1 MTLTLNLKPEVE
13 PGLLADARAAGVP
26 TEDYVERIVE
36 QSVRTNGA
44 RIGVEEAIRRQ
55 DAVRRMIE
63 FGDKYRLSFG
73 KPVTRESL
81 HEGHRF

>member
-13 PGLLADARAAGVP
+13 AGLLADAQAAGVP
-26 TEDYVERIVE
+26 MEDYVERIVE
-36 QSVRTNGA
+36 QAVHLNPGSERSA
-44 RIGVEEAIRRQ
+44 EAARRQ

-63 FGDKYRLSFG
+63 FGDMYRLSFG
-73 KPVTRESL
+73 ELVTRAVL